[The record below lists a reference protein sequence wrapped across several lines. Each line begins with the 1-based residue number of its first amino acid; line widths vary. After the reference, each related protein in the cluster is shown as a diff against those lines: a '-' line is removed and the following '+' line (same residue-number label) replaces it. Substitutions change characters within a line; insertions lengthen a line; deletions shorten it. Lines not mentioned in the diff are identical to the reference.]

1 MQFDGGSNFLT
12 GALGLSLSCLF
23 TTKLAAIE
31 LILVGESEL
40 FT

>member
-1 MQFDGGSNFLT
+1 MQLDGGLIFLR
-12 GALGLSLSCLF
+12 GPLGLSVSCLF
-23 TTKLAAIE
+23 TTKLVAIE